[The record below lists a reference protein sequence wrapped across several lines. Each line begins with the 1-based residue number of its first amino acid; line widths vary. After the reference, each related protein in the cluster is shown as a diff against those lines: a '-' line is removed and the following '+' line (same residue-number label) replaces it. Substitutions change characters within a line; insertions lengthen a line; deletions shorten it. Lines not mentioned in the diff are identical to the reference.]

1 MYLWAIYNEKKEQ
14 RWQLFS
20 CLLAINVLY
29 SEYQNSVEKE
39 DDILSIFNCV
49 FDVVTV
55 QIVTYLITY

>member
-1 MYLWAIYNEKKEQ
+1 MYLWVIYNEKKEQ

-20 CLLAINVLY
+20 KLLAINVLY

-39 DDILSIFNCV
+39 DDILSILNCV

-55 QIVTYLITY
+55 QIVTYLIT